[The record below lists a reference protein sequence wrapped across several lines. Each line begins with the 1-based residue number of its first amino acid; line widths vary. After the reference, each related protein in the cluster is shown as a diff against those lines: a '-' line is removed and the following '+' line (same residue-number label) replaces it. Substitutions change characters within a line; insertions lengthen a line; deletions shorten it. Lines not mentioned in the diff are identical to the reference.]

1 MPMLSF
7 RRGLFRFM
15 HLTGCTCTIQKTR
28 KGISGGRPKSID
40 DIREKRRRMG
50 GGLSGENKVA
60 NIKEI
65 RKRHKKATI
74 LQAYKTYII

>member
-50 GGLSGENKVA
+50 GGRPQWGE
-60 NIKEI
+60 
-65 RKRHKKATI
+65 
-74 LQAYKTYII
+74 QGC